1 LRLIIADT
9 VSVVSA
15 IKKVPVCEGPK
26 EARIT
31 NPEALHQETNQQAP
45 GLSYF
50 RLHSGKYE
58 YLNCYFELKKKKSIN
73 RDTYYGYIHF
83 VVVFSV
89 TCYHI

>member
-58 YLNCYFELKKKKSIN
+58 YLNCYFELKKKSIN
-73 RDTYYGYIHF
+73 RDFFREIHTTDTF
-83 VVVFSV
+83 ILLLFLV
-89 TCYHI
+89 